1 MEKKKSENTINID
14 LNLNSEDKSS
24 QKSKIYIRKSEK
36 AEEQNTLNVNLVI
49 DVPTE
54 INTIINEKKPK
65 KSPKKEA
72 PKKEK
77 KGPKW
82 SSALEFFTK
91 WIVFPG
97 AIIALLQAIFERVTE
112 VAK

>member
-24 QKSKIYIRKSEK
+24 QKSKINIRKSEK

-54 INTIINEKKPK
+54 INTVINEEKATT
-65 KSPKKEA
+65 SPKKEA

-77 KGPKW
+77 KGSKW
-82 SSALEFFTK
+82 ASALEFFTK
-91 WIVFPG
+91 WILVPF
-97 AIIALLQAIFERVTE
+97 AVISIISAIFSRFVE